1 MPLYVEIVSREKR
14 VFELEDADSVQ
25 IPASEGEMGVLPN
38 HAPVLTTLGQGE
50 LVIRRAGREERFV
63 VYGGVVDVR
72 PNKVT
77 VLADFAESSFA
88 LDMEAIDKARESAEK
103 MMREGVPEAQ
113 NRQAALALRHAEL
126 AAKVSRRMRSGSSPV
141 LRILDD
147 DNGNG
152 DK

>member
-14 VFELEDADSVQ
+14 VFELADADSVQ

-50 LVIRRAGREERFV
+50 LVIRRQGREERFV

-88 LDMEAIDKARESAEK
+88 LDMEAIDKARDSAEK
-103 MMREGVPEAQ
+103 MMREGVPESV
-113 NRQAALALRHAEL
+113 NRQATLALRHAEL
-126 AAKVSRRMRSGSSPV
+126 AAKVSRKMRQGASPV
-141 LRILDD
+141 MRILDD
-147 DNGNG
+147 DNG
-152 DK
+152 DDSK